1 MLLYYLVRTYSMVD
15 YQVSTSDAKRRIAE
29 PPLNLLFNL
38 SLLAKKDVWDI
49 DITML
54 LRMLLSVINNTGK
67 KDLRVCGIAVLSSS
81 MIHRLKVE
89 SIFRLEKIATH
100 RKGIED
106 SEPLEDIPQLYPIQ
120 VPYRIES
127 TYPVSLEDLLRVL
140 ENMIFELANPRP
152 KKKQIEL
159 EPVQTFDFDQYLLK
173 FEQILQEYENMI
185 LDIVRADG
193 TAMFKTLVKKME
205 LIDVVRCFIAILYLA
220 MKEKI
225 NLESIEELDDIKIT
239 IKS

>member
-1 MLLYYLVRTYSMVD
+1 MVD
-15 YQVSTSDAKRRIAE
+15 GYEMSTSDAKKRIAE
-29 PPLNLLFNL
+29 PPLNMLFNL
-38 SLLAKKDVWDI
+38 SLIAKKDVWDI

-54 LRMLLSVINNTGK
+54 LQMLLNIINSTGK

-81 MIHRLKVE
+81 LIHRLKVE
-89 SIFRLEKIATH
+89 SIFRLEKIAMQ
-100 RKGIED
+100 RKGVED
-106 SEPLEDIPQLYPIQ
+106 PQQLEAIPQLHPIEI
-120 VPYRIES
+120 PYRIEP

-152 KKKQIEL
+152 KRKQIDL
-159 EPVQTFDFDQYLLK
+159 EPVQTFNFDQYLLK
-173 FEQILQEYENMI
+173 FEQILEEYENMI

-193 TAMFKTLVKKME
+193 STMFKTLVKKME
-205 LIDVVRCFIAILYLA
+205 LIDVVRSFIAILYLA

-225 NLESIEELDDIKIT
+225 ILESIEEIEDIKII

>member
-1 MLLYYLVRTYSMVD
+1 M
-15 YQVSTSDAKRRIAE
+15 
-29 PPLNLLFNL
+29 LFNL

-54 LRMLLSVINNTGK
+54 LQMLLNVINNTGS

-89 SIFRLEKIATH
+89 SIFRLEKIAMYK
-100 RKGIED
+100 RGVQD
-106 SEPLEDIPQLYPIQ
+106 PQPLESIPELYPIEI
-120 VPYRIES
+120 PYRIES
-127 TYPVSLEDLLRVL
+127 TYPVSLEDLLRIL

-152 KKKQIEL
+152 RKKQIEL
-159 EPVQTFDFDQYLLK
+159 DSVETFNFDQYLLK

-185 LDIVRADG
+185 LDIIRADE
-193 TAMFKTLVKKME
+193 TIMFKTLVNEME
-205 LIDVVRCFIAILYLA
+205 LIDVVRYFIAILYLA
-220 MKEKI
+220 TKEEI

-239 IKS
+239 IRS

>member
-1 MLLYYLVRTYSMVD
+1 MIDNEM
-15 YQVSTSDAKRRIAE
+15 STSDAKKRIAE
-29 PPLNLLFNL
+29 PPLNMLFNL

-49 DITML
+49 NIPML
-54 LRMLLSVINNTGK
+54 LQMLLSIINNTGK

-89 SIFRLEKIATH
+89 SIFRLEKIAMQ
-100 RKGIED
+100 RKGVEH
-106 SEPLEDIPQLYPIQ
+106 SQPLEDIPQLRPVEI
-120 VPYRIES
+120 PYRIES

-152 KKKQIEL
+152 KKQIEL
-159 EPVQTFDFDQYLLK
+159 EPVQTFNFDQYLLK

-205 LIDVVRCFIAILYLA
+205 PIDVVRCFIAILYLA
-220 MKEKI
+220 MEEKI
-225 NLESIEELDDIKIT
+225 NLESIEEPEDIKIT

>member
-1 MLLYYLVRTYSMVD
+1 MVD
-15 YQVSTSDAKRRIAE
+15 YEVPTMDAKKRIAE
-29 PPLNLLFNL
+29 PPLNMLFNL

-54 LRMLLSVINNTGK
+54 LQMLLNVINNTGS
-67 KDLRVCGIAVLSSS
+67 KDLRICGIAVLSSS

-89 SIFRLEKIATH
+89 SIFRLEKIAMH
-100 RKGIED
+100 KKGVQD
-106 SEPLEDIPQLYPIQ
+106 PQPLEDIPELHPIEI
-120 VPYRIES
+120 PYRIES

-159 EPVQTFDFDQYLLK
+159 DPVETFNFDQYLLK
-173 FEQILQEYENMI
+173 FEQILQQYENMI

-193 TAMFKTLVKKME
+193 SIMFKTLVKKME
-205 LIDVVRCFIAILYLA
+205 LIDVVRYFIAILYLA
-220 MKEKI
+220 MKEEI

>member
-1 MLLYYLVRTYSMVD
+1 
-15 YQVSTSDAKRRIAE
+15 
-29 PPLNLLFNL
+29 
-38 SLLAKKDVWDI
+38 
-49 DITML
+49 
-54 LRMLLSVINNTGK
+54 
-67 KDLRVCGIAVLSSS
+67 

-89 SIFRLEKIATH
+89 SIFRLEKIAMQ
-100 RKGIED
+100 RKGVEH
-106 SEPLEDIPQLYPIQ
+106 SQPLEDIPQLGPLEI
-120 VPYRIES
+120 PYRIES

-159 EPVQTFDFDQYLLK
+159 EPVERFNFDQYLLK

-205 LIDVVRCFIAILYLA
+205 PIDVVRCFIAILYLA
-220 MKEKI
+220 MEEKI
-225 NLESIEELDDIKIT
+225 NLESIEEPEDIKIT

>member
-1 MLLYYLVRTYSMVD
+1 MVD
-15 YQVSTSDAKRRIAE
+15 YELPTTDAKKRIAE
-29 PPLNLLFNL
+29 PPLNMLFNL

-54 LRMLLSVINNTGK
+54 LQMLLNVINNTGS
-67 KDLRVCGIAVLSSS
+67 KDLRICGIAVLSSS

-89 SIFRLEKIATH
+89 SIFRLEKIAMDK
-100 RKGIED
+100 KGVQD
-106 SEPLEDIPQLYPIQ
+106 PQPLENIPELYPIEI
-120 VPYRIES
+120 PYRIES
-127 TYPVSLEDLLRVL
+127 TYPVSLEDLLRIL

-152 KKKQIEL
+152 RKKQIEL
-159 EPVQTFDFDQYLLK
+159 DSVETFNFDQYLLK

-193 TAMFKTLVKKME
+193 SAMFKTLVKKME
-205 LIDVVRCFIAILYLA
+205 LIEVVRCFIAMLYLA

-225 NLESIEELDDIKIT
+225 NLESIE
-239 IKS
+239 

>member
-1 MLLYYLVRTYSMVD
+1 MVD
-15 YQVSTSDAKRRIAE
+15 GYEISTSDAKKRIAE
-29 PPLNLLFNL
+29 PPLNMLFNL
-38 SLLAKKDVWDI
+38 SLIAKKDVWDI

-54 LRMLLSVINNTGK
+54 LQMLLNIINSTGK

-81 MIHRLKVE
+81 LIHRLKVE
-89 SIFRLEKIATH
+89 SIFRLEKIAMQ
-100 RKGIED
+100 RKGVED
-106 SEPLEDIPQLYPIQ
+106 PQQLEPIPQLHPIEI
-120 VPYRIES
+120 PYRIEP

-152 KKKQIEL
+152 KRKQIDL
-159 EPVQTFDFDQYLLK
+159 EPVQTFNFDQYLLK
-173 FEQILQEYENMI
+173 FEQILEEYENMI

-193 TAMFKTLVKKME
+193 STMFKTLVKKME

-225 NLESIEELDDIKIT
+225 ILESIEEIEDIKII

>member
-1 MLLYYLVRTYSMVD
+1 MANYEM
-15 YQVSTSDAKRRIAE
+15 STGDAKKKIAE
-29 PPLNLLFNL
+29 PPLNMLFNL

-54 LRMLLSVINNTGK
+54 LQMLLNIINNTGK
-67 KDLRVCGIAVLSSS
+67 KDLRVCGIAILSSS
-81 MIHRLKVE
+81 LIHRLKVE
-89 SIFRLEKIATH
+89 SIFRLEKIAMQ
-100 RKGIED
+100 RKGVHD
-106 SEPLEDIPQLYPIQ
+106 SQPLEAIPQLYPIEI
-120 VPYRIES
+120 PYRIEP
-127 TYPVSLEDLLRVL
+127 TYPLSLEDLLRVL

-159 EPVQTFDFDQYLLK
+159 EPVQTFNFDQYLLK

-185 LDIVRADG
+185 LDIVSADG
-193 TAMFKTLVKKME
+193 PTMFKTLVKKME
-205 LIDVVRCFIAILYLA
+205 LIDVVRCFIATLYLA

-225 NLESIEELDDIKIT
+225 NLESIEEIEDIKIT

>member
-1 MLLYYLVRTYSMVD
+1 MVD
-15 YQVSTSDAKRRIAE
+15 YEMSTGDAKKKIAE
-29 PPLNLLFNL
+29 PPLNMLFNL

-54 LRMLLSVINNTGK
+54 LQMLLNIINNTGK

-89 SIFRLEKIATH
+89 SIFRLEKIAMQ
-100 RKGIED
+100 RKGVQD
-106 SEPLEDIPQLYPIQ
+106 SQSSKAIPQLSPIEI
-120 VPYRIES
+120 PYRIEP
-127 TYPVSLEDLLRVL
+127 TYPLSLEDLLRVL

-152 KKKQIEL
+152 KKKQIDL
-159 EPVQTFDFDQYLLK
+159 EPVQTFNFDQYLLK
-173 FEQILQEYENMI
+173 FEQILAEYENMI
-185 LDIVRADG
+185 LDIVTADG
-193 TAMFKTLVKKME
+193 PTMFKTLVKKME
-205 LIDVVRCFIAILYLA
+205 LIDVVRCFIATLYLA

-225 NLESIEELDDIKIT
+225 NLESIEEIEDIKIT

>member
-1 MLLYYLVRTYSMVD
+1 MVD
-15 YQVSTSDAKRRIAE
+15 YEMSTGDAKKKIAE
-29 PPLNLLFNL
+29 PPLNMLFNL

-54 LRMLLSVINNTGK
+54 LQMLLNIINNTGK
-67 KDLRVCGIAVLSSS
+67 KDLRVCGIAILSSS

-89 SIFRLEKIATH
+89 SIFRLEKIAMQ
-100 RKGIED
+100 RKGVQD
-106 SEPLEDIPQLYPIQ
+106 SQPSKAIPQLSPLEI
-120 VPYRIES
+120 PYRIEP
-127 TYPVSLEDLLRVL
+127 TYPLSLEDLLRVL

-159 EPVQTFDFDQYLLK
+159 EPVQTFNFDQYLLK
-173 FEQILQEYENMI
+173 FEQILAEYENMI
-185 LDIVRADG
+185 LDIVTADG
-193 TAMFKTLVKKME
+193 PTMFKTLVKKME
-205 LIDVVRCFIAILYLA
+205 LIDVVRCFIATLYLA

-225 NLESIEELDDIKIT
+225 NLESIEEIEDIKIT

>member
-1 MLLYYLVRTYSMVD
+1 MVD
-15 YQVSTSDAKRRIAE
+15 YEISTSDAKKRIAE
-29 PPLNLLFNL
+29 PPLNMLFNL

-54 LRMLLSVINNTGK
+54 LTMLLNIINNTGK

-81 MIHRLKVE
+81 LIHRLKVE
-89 SIFRLEKIATH
+89 SIFRLEKIAMQ
-100 RKGIED
+100 KEGVKI
-106 SEPLEDIPQLYPIQ
+106 SQPLEAIPQLNPIEIT
-120 VPYRIES
+120 YRIEP

-152 KKKQIEL
+152 KRKQIEL

-185 LDIVRADG
+185 LDILRADG

-225 NLESIEELDDIKIT
+225 ILESIEELEDIKII

>member
-1 MLLYYLVRTYSMVD
+1 MIDGHEL
-15 YQVSTSDAKRRIAE
+15 STSDAKKRIAE
-29 PPLNLLFNL
+29 PPLNMLFNL
-38 SLLAKKDVWDI
+38 SLIAKKDVWDI

-54 LRMLLSVINNTGK
+54 LQMLLNIINTTGK

-89 SIFRLEKIATH
+89 SIFRLEKIAMQ
-100 RKGIED
+100 KEGVEI
-106 SEPLEDIPQLYPIQ
+106 SQPLKAIPQLNPIEI
-120 VPYRIES
+120 PYRIEP

-152 KKKQIEL
+152 KRKQIEL
-159 EPVQTFDFDQYLLK
+159 EPVQTFNFDQYLLK
-173 FEQILQEYENMI
+173 FEQILEEYENMI
-185 LDIVRADG
+185 LDIVRAEG
-193 TAMFKTLVKKME
+193 STMFKTLVKKME

-220 MKEKI
+220 MEEKI
-225 NLESIEELDDIKIT
+225 NLESIEEIEDIKII

>member
-1 MLLYYLVRTYSMVD
+1 MVD
-15 YQVSTSDAKRRIAE
+15 YEISTSDAKKRIAE
-29 PPLNLLFNL
+29 PPLNMLFNL

-54 LRMLLSVINNTGK
+54 LTMLLNIINNTGK

-89 SIFRLEKIATH
+89 SIFRLEKIAMQ
-100 RKGIED
+100 KEGVEI
-106 SEPLEDIPQLYPIQ
+106 SQPLKAIPQLNPIEI
-120 VPYRIES
+120 PYRIEP

-152 KKKQIEL
+152 KRKQIEL
-159 EPVQTFDFDQYLLK
+159 EPVQTFNFDQYLLK
-173 FEQILQEYENMI
+173 FEQILEEYENMI

-193 TAMFKTLVKKME
+193 SIMFKTLVKKME

-225 NLESIEELDDIKIT
+225 NLESIEEIEDIKII

>member
-1 MLLYYLVRTYSMVD
+1 MVD
-15 YQVSTSDAKRRIAE
+15 NEMSTSDAKKRIAE
-29 PPLNLLFNL
+29 PPLNMLFNL

-49 DITML
+49 DISVL
-54 LRMLLSVINNTGK
+54 LQMLLSIINNTGK
-67 KDLRVCGIAVLSSS
+67 RDLRVCGIAVLSSS

-89 SIFRLEKIATH
+89 SIFRLEKIAKQ

-106 SEPLEDIPQLYPIQ
+106 SEPLEDIPQLYPIE

-159 EPVQTFDFDQYLLK
+159 EPVQTFNFDQYLLK

-193 TAMFKTLVKKME
+193 IAMFKALVKMME
-205 LIDVVRCFIAILYLA
+205 PIDVGRCCIAILYLA
-220 MKEKI
+220 MEENI
-225 NLESIEELDDIKIT
+225 NLDETEEPEDIKIT
-239 IKS
+239 IKPL